1 MGAVA
6 FGREEQPL
14 PTCGP
19 GEASEEQPHLIL
31 LLPLTSCR
39 CLLWLNP
46 ARSQRARERC
56 DTIFGARPWGTGG
69 WEGGLWFWWGDVKC
83 SAHRQ

>member
-6 FGREEQPL
+6 FGREKQPL

-19 GEASEEQPHLIL
+19 RGEASEEQPHLIL

-39 CLLWLNP
+39 CFLWLNP
-46 ARSQRARERC
+46 ARSQRTRERC
-56 DTIFGARPWGTGG
+56 DTSRGQALGTAGWGRVGCGSGG
-69 WEGGLWFWWGDVKC
+69 EM
-83 SAHRQ
+83 